1 MNRYNISTSGTVT
14 NRLIQG
20 GFRYQKLN
28 LTSQGSLSLKNV
40 GVQPTVDDTPVDELP
55 GAFNSSDDMLNRI
68 WHVGARTLKLT
79 EIPRNTVPDFYV
91 VTPEGTIAGSQAGWP
106 PTKQTANLPFRL
118 VGC

>member
-79 EIPRNTVPDFYV
+79 
-91 VTPEGTIAGSQAGWP
+91 
-106 PTKQTANLPFRL
+106 
-118 VGC
+118 